1 MRLTHLL
8 LTAFALC
15 LVVDGAQVEVGAGG
29 SQRGR
34 WKSKKQKAKEAAAK
48 KEEES
53 YKLDDPTA
61 DHTAQGI
68 ARDKRGDKEGAIK
81 SFEAAAEFSEGPNTL
96 MNLGVSLLRV
106 ARIAEARVAMD
117 KALALAPGEES
128 ILKNIEALE
137 GAEKEMASKGGGVK
151 PPPSATKKKSKK
163 NKYQRPGGSKKNKY
177 KRPGSASKKGPPS
190 MTVNEDG
197 YDVKDPNAK
206 HTEQAI
212 KYDGQGKKAES
223 ILAFEA
229 AAKFTPGQTT
239 HMNYA
244 VSLMRARQYKKALV
258 AMEKAVELAPN
269 EPQVKDNMAALTQ
282 SISVDDGSPEA
293 VALRKEHPG
302 RFDVKKKAGKRKK
315 KYQ

>member
-1 MRLTHLL
+1 MKVSHLL
-8 LTAFALC
+8 LAAFALF
-15 LVVDGAQVEVGAGG
+15 LVAEGAQVEIGAGG

-34 WKSKKQKAKEAAAK
+34 WKSKKQKAREAAK
-48 KEEES
+48 KKEDES

-61 DHTAQGI
+61 DHTAKGI
-68 ARDKRGDKEGAIK
+68 ARDKEGDKEGAIK
-81 SFEAAAEFSEGPNTL
+81 SFQAAAEFNESPNTL

-106 ARIAEARVAMD
+106 ARLAEAREAMD

-163 NKYQRPGGSKKNKY
+163 NKYQRPGGAKKNKY
-177 KRPGSASKKGPPS
+177 KRPGSAAKGPPS

-197 YDVKDPNAK
+197 YNVKDPNAK

-223 ILAFEA
+223 LLAFEA

-244 VSLMRARQYKKALV
+244 VALMRSRQYKQALKQ
-258 AMEKAVELAPN
+258 MEKAVELAPN
-269 EPQVKDNMAALTQ
+269 EQQVKDNMAALTQ